1 MRQSNTQYKNISYDK
16 TRSRYRV
23 EMRFSNSGSRTARV
37 TSLAEA
43 ITLRDTWSIERDQ
56 LLKEAMLQKTG
67 AVPVFSIEHGEVYV
81 EFD

>member
-1 MRQSNTQYKNISYDK
+1 
-16 TRSRYRV
+16 
-23 EMRFSNSGSRTARV
+23 MRFSNSGSRTARV
-37 TSLAEA
+37 TSLEEA

-56 LLKEAMLQKTG
+56 LLKEAMLQNTV

>member
-1 MRQSNTQYKNISYDK
+1 
-16 TRSRYRV
+16 
-23 EMRFSNSGSRTARV
+23 MRFSNSGSRTARV
-37 TSLAEA
+37 TTLEEA

-56 LLKEAMLQKTG
+56 LLKEAMIQKTA